1 MDKPARCS
9 LLSLSLSLSLLSRNT
24 HTLLLADKKC
34 VTSQWQKS
42 YHEKSPNI

>member
-1 MDKPARCS
+1 MDGQACQMLSPFTLS
-9 LLSLSLSLSLLSRNT
+9 LFLLSQNT

-34 VTSQWQKS
+34 VTSQWQKR